1 MALELLELTLPAP
14 MNVEGEISVHY
25 SYLGDSHLTEPSSEV
40 DERINN
46 LRQELDRILGEHGI
60 PVTSVDG
67 HVVTGPPTGDEP
79 HYHVHVSL
87 RDAIPFSK
95 ALDQMRNSTE
105 VLFENYQIDLYG
117 GRIRLQI
124 SFRPVIF
131 PTSQFIPLKS
141 AKGHEKQL
149 SACWRKDYRQ
159 SDILLRYSFS

>member
-1 MALELLELTLPAP
+1 MALELLELTPPAP

-40 DERINN
+40 DERTNN
-46 LRQELDRILGEHGI
+46 LRQESDRIFEEHGI

-95 ALDQMRNSTE
+95 ALDQMRNSIE
-105 VLFENYQIDLYG
+105 VLFENHQIDLYG

-131 PTSQFIPLKS
+131 PTSQFIPLK
-141 AKGHEKQL
+141 EE
-149 SACWRKDYRQ
+149 RQ
-159 SDILLRYSFS
+159 RARETIIGVLAERLPTK

>member
-14 MNVEGEISVHY
+14 MNVKGEISVHY

-46 LRQELDRILGEHGI
+46 LRQESDRILEEHGI

-79 HYHVHVSL
+79 YYHVHVSL

-95 ALDQMRNSTE
+95 ALDQMRNSIE
-105 VLFENYQIDLYG
+105 VLFENHQIDLFG

-124 SFRPVIF
+124 M
-131 PTSQFIPLKS
+131 
-141 AKGHEKQL
+141 L
-149 SACWRKDYRQ
+149 SYAD
-159 SDILLRYSFS
+159 